1 MRRRVLSVSLVIG
14 FLAALAWAGPAGAED
29 GTAQFQTR
37 MTGRQEVPGP
47 GDPDGVGH
55 AFIEIGPGNLICY
68 KLVVHN
74 VDMPT
79 AAHIHIGVRHEA
91 GPIVV
96 PNGGVSLP
104 GTWVATSSG
113 AFVLK
118 DCVTDSD
125 APTIRSAPEGFYVNV
140 HNMAFPGGALRGQL
154 P

>member
-1 MRRRVLSVSLVIG
+1 MRRRLLSVSLVIG
-14 FLAALAWAGPAGAED
+14 LLAALAWAGPAGAEE
-29 GTAQFQTR
+29 GTAEFQTR
-37 MTGRQEVPGP
+37 MTGRQEVPTS

-55 AFIEIGPGNLICY
+55 AFVEIGPDNLICY
-68 KLVVHN
+68 KLVVRN
-74 VDMPT
+74 VDMPS
-79 AAHIHIGVRHEA
+79 AAHIHIGVRRQA

-104 GTWVATSSG
+104 GTWVATSTG

-118 DCVTDSD
+118 GCVTDSD

-140 HNMAFPGGALRGQL
+140 HTATFPGGAVRGQL